1 MVAMLQERRQ
11 APGAVAEGGR
21 GLTDSPLGP
30 GKSGGGGKG
39 GGRAG
44 GARGTLCGGGGGAGA
59 GGPQSSPTAMASEPT
74 AA

>member
-30 GKSGGGGKG
+30 GKSGAEKRWGT
-39 GGRAG
+39 AG
-44 GARGTLCGGGGGAGA
+44 QGQGHLSSQGWGAGA